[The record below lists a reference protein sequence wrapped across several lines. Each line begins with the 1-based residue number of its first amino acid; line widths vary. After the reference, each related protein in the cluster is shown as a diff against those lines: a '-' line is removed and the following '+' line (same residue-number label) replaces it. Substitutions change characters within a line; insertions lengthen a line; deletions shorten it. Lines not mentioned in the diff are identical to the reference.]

1 LKNLYKNIIK
11 HHDAALIGLLHSFML
26 KMFYIIYQ
34 IILCIFNVYL
44 SFIIRNGGATA
55 PQIAKYC
62 LHTTSELQKYNIN
75 SISNQLWIEY
85 FASEGTGSFEFDV
98 MIASTGCGGALRGRS
113 REIASPE

>member
-1 LKNLYKNIIK
+1 
-11 HHDAALIGLLHSFML
+11 ML